1 MEETRK
7 EIVTNCREAT
17 LEEELEIILR
27 DNKSLRRD
35 IEAGKRAE
43 LYYKSNKKRMQD
55 IMAKLTEV

>member
-7 EIVTNCREAT
+7 EIVANFREVP
-17 LEEELEIILR
+17 LEEALEIILR

-43 LYYKSNKKRMQD
+43 
-55 IMAKLTEV
+55 V

>member
-7 EIVTNCREAT
+7 EIVANFREVT

-43 LYYKSNKKRMQD
+43 
-55 IMAKLTEV
+55 V